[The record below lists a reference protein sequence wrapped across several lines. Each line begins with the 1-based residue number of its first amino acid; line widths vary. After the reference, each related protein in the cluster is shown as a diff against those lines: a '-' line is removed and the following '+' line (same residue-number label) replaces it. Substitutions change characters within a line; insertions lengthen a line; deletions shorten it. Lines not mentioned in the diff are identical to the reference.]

1 MLTSFTAPWGNG
13 EDSKFLMRTIV
24 GGPHAAA
31 WGARNKVERL

>member
-24 GGPHAAA
+24 GAHAAA
-31 WGARNKVERL
+31 WGVRNKVERL